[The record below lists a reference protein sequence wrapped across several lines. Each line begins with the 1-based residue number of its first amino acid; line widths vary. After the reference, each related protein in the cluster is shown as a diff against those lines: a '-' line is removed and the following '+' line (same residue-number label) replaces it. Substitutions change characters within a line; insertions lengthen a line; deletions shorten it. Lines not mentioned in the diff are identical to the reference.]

1 MLVMV
6 RDGRVLRRDDDGSL
20 VAVADVSNLSTH
32 PWNEIVVGPRGNAY
46 VNNIGFEFPGGE
58 FAPGIIALVTRDGA
72 SRRVADGIAFPNGM
86 AVTRDGSTLLV
97 AESYGECLTAFD
109 IAPNSDLTNRPDV
122 GGGQRR
128 SPGRD
133 LRRRGECGVV
143 CGAALAEGEP
153 LT

>member
-72 SRRVADGIAFPNGM
+72 AGRLPTGSRFP
-86 AVTRDGSTLLV
+86 
-97 AESYGECLTAFD
+97 TAW
-109 IAPNSDLTNRPDV
+109 R
-122 GGGQRR
+122 
-128 SPGRD
+128 
-133 LRRRGECGVV
+133 
-143 CGAALAEGEP
+143 
-153 LT
+153 